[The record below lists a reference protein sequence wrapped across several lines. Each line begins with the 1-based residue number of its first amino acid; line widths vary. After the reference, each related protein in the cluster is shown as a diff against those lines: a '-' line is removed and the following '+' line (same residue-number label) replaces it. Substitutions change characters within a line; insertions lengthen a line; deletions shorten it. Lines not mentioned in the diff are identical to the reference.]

1 MGDLFRINGTGVT
14 LSQVLEF
21 LGSIPSFQQ
30 LPITAIER
38 LALAVQPKECSFFFS
53 TIRAFK
59 SSSRSLHCLE
69 WRGNSSV
76 KILSRGG
83 FVTQEELQGATASGK
98 VVFLVLNSADAA
110 LIHTKHIWTPGGTSV
125 IEKLLQLEK
134 VEIDVYRGFSNP
146 NLVEFKQIFGGQ
158 LVGQALAAASK
169 SVNPF
174 FLVHS
179 LHSYFLFPGDKS
191 IPIIYRVQRIR
202 DGYNFANRSVS
213 AFQSDQIIFTMTA
226 SFRRGESG
234 AEHQLP
240 VPCVPPPEELEREE
254 IAQQRYLSDPRL
266 SLSKKE
272 LLKNNSS
279 KEHPLDLRRCEDF
292 DEVDPE
298 PCESRLALWFRAKG
312 TLPDDQAL
320 HRCILAYASDWIF
333 LESALRPHGWT
344 SGPTG
349 IFTDIKVLSMDHSL
363 WFHTS
368 VKATDWHLF
377 SVLQI
382 YFLRVFTVSHCRW
395 RVPVPHQ
402 VEHLSLAIFTRDKES
417 WWFPQH
423 RKASSERSWNLGCDK
438 MVSVI
443 ASSHAL
449 YKRSSLRKVPSTP
462 CGEQSFTPLYQ
473 PPKLTKV
480 FILNITPA

>member
-1 MGDLFRINGTGVT
+1 MGRESLCRK
-14 LSQVLEF
+14 
-21 LGSIPSFQQ
+21 Q

-38 LALAVQPKECSFFFS
+38 LALAVQPKEC
-53 TIRAFK
+53 
-59 SSSRSLHCLE
+59 LPLE
-69 WRGNSSV
+69 LSNLPRGVYIVWSGELALGTGNSSV

-240 VPCVPPPEELEREE
+240 VPCVPPPEEPKERFRM
-254 IAQQRYLSDPRL
+254 IKRYTG
-266 SLSKKE
+266 
-272 LLKNNSS
+272 KN
-279 KEHPLDLRRCEDF
+279 KPPF
-292 DEVDPE
+292 
-298 PCESRLALWFRAKG
+298 
-312 TLPDDQAL
+312 
-320 HRCILAYASDWIF
+320 CILAYASDWIF

-349 IFTDIKVLSMDHSL
+349 IFTDIKVLSMDHS
-363 WFHTS
+363 
-368 VKATDWHLF
+368 
-377 SVLQI
+377 
-382 YFLRVFTVSHCRW
+382 W

-402 VEHLSLAIFTRDKES
+402 
-417 WWFPQH
+417 
-423 RKASSERSWNLGCDK
+423 
-438 MVSVI
+438 
-443 ASSHAL
+443 
-449 YKRSSLRKVPSTP
+449 VPSTP